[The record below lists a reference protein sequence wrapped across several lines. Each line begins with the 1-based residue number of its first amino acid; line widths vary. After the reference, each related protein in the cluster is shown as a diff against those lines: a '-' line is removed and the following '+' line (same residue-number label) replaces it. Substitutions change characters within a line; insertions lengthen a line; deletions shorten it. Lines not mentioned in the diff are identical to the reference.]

1 MRLYRWRR
9 VRRSILAVT
18 PLAAGLLV
26 VVPLGPE
33 AAAVAVPEFDA
44 PSALAYGGGHLWV
57 ANQANNSLTEVNPST
72 GAWIK
77 TITKP
82 ADGLDQPAAIID
94 VGADLFV
101 VNGGGSVTELLA
113 QNGSLVGQVSGPTF
127 GFVNPVAVAAV
138 GTQLYVLN
146 VGQPTASPA
155 VPGSIT
161 IIDAGTR
168 SLLGTI
174 SGPAFSFDNPT
185 ALTTWQ
191 HDLLVADEGANAVT
205 EIDTTTNS
213 LVKVITDPG
222 LSVPDGIAAAR
233 GHAWV
238 ADSGSSATT
247 EIDVATTTVLGTFDD
262 DDGAYGFSAPSV
274 TIANKSNVFIAS
286 PFGASPMVTKLSA
299 TSGAPK
305 WYMCNTNGPYYF
317 SDLSAFAFVGDH
329 LWVASRSGANNPLPD
344 AATGSLTE
352 LYTTSGALI
361 STLPTT

>member
-9 VRRSILAVT
+9 VRRSILAIT
-18 PLAAGLLV
+18 PLVAGLLV
-26 VVPLGPE
+26 VVPLAPE
-33 AAAVAVPEFDA
+33 AVAVGRPEFDA
-44 PSALAYGGGHLWV
+44 PSGLAYGGGHLWV
-57 ANQANNSLTEVNPST
+57 ANQANDSVTEVNPST

-82 ADGLDQPAAIID
+82 ADGFDQPAAIID

-113 QNGSLVGQVSGPTF
+113 QNGSLVGHVSGTAF
-127 GFVNPVAVAAV
+127 GFDNPVAVAAI
-138 GTQLYVLN
+138 GSRLYVLN
-146 VGQPTASPA
+146 AGQPTASPA
-155 VPGSIT
+155 VPGSVT
-161 IIDAGTR
+161 IIDSGTR

-174 SGPAFSFDNPT
+174 SGPAFSFDDPT

-191 HDLLVADEGANAVT
+191 HDLFVTDEAANAVT
-205 EIDTTTNS
+205 DIDTTTNS
-213 LVKVITDPG
+213 LVKLITDPG
-222 LSVPDGIAAAR
+222 LSAPDGIAAAQ

-238 ADSGSSATT
+238 ADSASSATT
-247 EIDVATTTVLGTFDD
+247 EIDVATATVLGTFGNA
-262 DDGAYGFSAPSV
+262 DGDYGFSSPSA

-286 PFGASPMVTKLSA
+286 PFGTSPMVTRLSA
-299 TSGAPK
+299 TTGAPK

-352 LYTTSGALI
+352 LYATSGALI
-361 STLPTT
+361 TTLPTN

>member
-9 VRRSILAVT
+9 IRRSILAIT

-26 VVPLGPE
+26 VVPLAPRAG
-33 AAAVAVPEFDA
+33 AVAAPEFDA
-44 PSALAYGGGHLWV
+44 PSGLAYGGGHLWV
-57 ANQANNSLTEVNPST
+57 TNQANNSLTEVNPST

-77 TITKP
+77 TITNR

-113 QNGSLVGQVSGPTF
+113 QNGSLVGKASGPTY
-127 GFVNPVAVAAV
+127 GFDNPVAVAVA

-146 VGQPTASPA
+146 AGQPAASPA

-161 IIDAGTR
+161 VIDAGTR
-168 SLLGTI
+168 SLLGII
-174 SGPAFSFDNPT
+174 SGPMFSFDDPA
-185 ALTTWQ
+185 ALTTWH
-191 HDLLVADEGANAVT
+191 HDVFVADEAANAVT
-205 EIDTTTNS
+205 EIHTTTNS

-222 LSVPDGIAAAR
+222 LSAPDGIAAAQ
-233 GHAWV
+233 GHVWV
-238 ADSGSSATT
+238 ADSGSSAAT
-247 EIDVATTTVLGTFDD
+247 EIDAATTTVLGTFDD
-262 DDGAYGFSAPSV
+262 SDGAYGFDDPSV
-274 TIANKSNVFIAS
+274 SIANKSNVFIAT
-286 PFGASPMVTKLSA
+286 PFGTSPMVTRLSA
-299 TSGAPK
+299 STGAPK

-329 LWVASRSGANNPLPD
+329 LWVASRSGANNPHPD

-352 LYTTSGALI
+352 LYATSGALI
-361 STLPTT
+361 TTLPTT